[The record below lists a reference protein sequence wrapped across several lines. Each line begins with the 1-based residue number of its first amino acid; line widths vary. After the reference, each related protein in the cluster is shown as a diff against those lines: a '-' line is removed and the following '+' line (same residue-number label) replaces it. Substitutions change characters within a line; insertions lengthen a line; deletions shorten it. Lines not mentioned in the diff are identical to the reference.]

1 MIVDLVNFRVRSGK
15 DQEFEALHQEWI
27 KLMRGSRGFI
37 NQVMLR
43 SVEEPGEFF
52 AEIRWVNKDYRDRFS
67 AHEDKE
73 SKALGQKSASILE
86 GPPVH
91 RLLESV

>member
-1 MIVDLVNFRVRSGK
+1 MIVDLVTFRVRNGK

-27 KLMRGSRGFI
+27 RLMRRSRGFI

-43 SVEEPGEFF
+43 SVEEPSEYL
-52 AEIRWVNKDYRDRFS
+52 AEIRWVNRDYRDRFS
-67 AHEDKE
+67 AQEDKE
-73 SKALGQKSASILE
+73 SKALGQKSAAILE

>member
-27 KLMRGSRGFI
+27 KLMRRSRGFI